1 MKISKETKKAIGWM
15 LEGASILALIFLA
28 ATVDYATKEVMEI
41 GPVHREAMKNIVSMV
56 SCSTLMMM
64 IVIGWIVGLLYH
76 YRSNLITMNR
86 EIEDLKLGLD
96 EALCRIR
103 ELELFGPIGD
113 DDHAEK
119 VEKQEDH

>member
-28 ATVDYATKEVMEI
+28 VTVDYATKEVMEI

>member
-1 MKISKETKKAIGWM
+1 MKISKETRKAIGWM

-28 ATVDYATKEVMEI
+28 VTVDYSTKEVMEI

-56 SCSTLMMM
+56 SCSTLIMM